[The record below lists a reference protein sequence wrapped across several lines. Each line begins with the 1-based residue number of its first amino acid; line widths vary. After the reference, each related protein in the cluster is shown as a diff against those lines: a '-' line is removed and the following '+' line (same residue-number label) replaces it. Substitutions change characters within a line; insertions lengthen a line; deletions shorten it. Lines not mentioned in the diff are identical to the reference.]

1 MRGDGAHFVKRPAAE
16 NMRAAIPPDVRL
28 PQTAVLLDVD
38 AMALT
43 LARSLGR
50 DEPLGRVDVRYVRY
64 RPGKNVCVHYV
75 VDVDGA
81 EHNAVAMAS
90 SKYDLSLDAADPVYD
105 ARIALVAGRAPAK
118 RPLLYDADAHAL
130 LQWLPFDIDMAALAA
145 RPSDLRERLV
155 ACGSRHP
162 GRSRRLT
169 LLQYRPRRRAAL
181 QFGDH
186 VLKIYRYERDFADGV
201 GGLEAARRLGG
212 LRTAQGEAVVDDL
225 RLTAQEW
232 LPGAPP
238 ARRAELAR
246 EAGEVLRELHG
257 HKLDGLERL
266 LPSERLDAAATAVK
280 LVSAIAPGLTQ
291 RAQAALGELER
302 RAPDPGD
309 ALVTSHGDFHGGQ
322 LLELPGG
329 PALIDLD
336 LLGAA
341 PPALDLANYAGHLIP
356 KDAPDLS
363 AALTVLDN
371 LVDGYGCR
379 PRWLEWYLAASILR
393 RARVPFRN
401 FERDW
406 PEQTEAMVAAAEAAL
421 RL

>member
-1 MRGDGAHFVKRPAAE
+1 MTRPGAE
-16 NMRAAIPPDVRL
+16 NVRAAIPHDERL
-28 PQTAVLLDVD
+28 PQIAVLLDAD

-50 DEPLGRVDVRYVRY
+50 DDALGPVDVRYIRY
-64 RPGKNVCVHYV
+64 RPGKNLCVHYV
-75 VDVDGA
+75 VDVDGV
-81 EHNAVAMAS
+81 EQHAVSMAS

-105 ARIALVAGRAPAK
+105 ARIALVAGRTPAA
-118 RPLLYDADAHAL
+118 RPLLYDAEARAL
-130 LQWLPFDIDMAALAA
+130 LQWLPFDIDMPALAEP
-145 RPSDLRERLV
+145 PSALRERLV
-155 ACGSRHP
+155 ACGVDIPVDRAE
-162 GRSRRLT
+162 LT

-181 QFGDH
+181 RFGDH
-186 VLKIYRYERDFADGV
+186 VLKVYRYERDFSDGV
-201 GGLEAARRLGG
+201 AGLEAARRLGG
-212 LRTAQGEAVVDDL
+212 LRTAQGEAVIDDL

-238 ARRAELAR
+238 ARRSELAR

-257 HKLDGLERL
+257 HKLEGLAPL
-266 LPSERLDAAATAVK
+266 LPSDRLDAAANAVS
-280 LVSAIAPGLTQ
+280 LVSAIAPSLTN
-291 RAQAALGELER
+291 RARAALAELER

-322 LLELPGG
+322 LLELSDG

-356 KDAPDLS
+356 KDAPDLA
-363 AALTVLDN
+363 AALTVLEG
-371 LVDGYGCR
+371 LVEAYGSR
-379 PRWLEWYLAASILR
+379 PPGLEWYLAAAILR
-393 RARVPFRN
+393 RSRVPFRN
-401 FERDW
+401 FEDDW
-406 PEQTEAMVAAAEAAL
+406 PEQMEAMVGAVEAAL

>member
-28 PQTAVLLDVD
+28 PQTACCS
-38 AMALT
+38 MSMRWRSPSPALWVVT
-43 LARSLGR
+43 SRSDRSTCVTSAIGRARTCASTMSSTSTG
-50 DEPLGRVDVRYVRY
+50 PSS
-64 RPGKNVCVHYV
+64 
-75 VDVDGA
+75 
-81 EHNAVAMAS
+81 NAVAMAS

-155 ACGSRHP
+155 ACGVDIPADRAD
-162 GRSRRLT
+162 LT

-186 VLKIYRYERDFADGV
+186 VLKVYRYERDFADGV

-225 RLTAQEW
+225 RLTVQEW

-257 HKLDGLERL
+257 HTLDGLVPM
-266 LPSERLDAAATAVK
+266 LPRERLDAAATAVK
-280 LVSAIAPGLTQ
+280 LVSAIAP
-291 RAQAALGELER
+291 A
-302 RAPDPGD
+302 
-309 ALVTSHGDFHGGQ
+309 
-322 LLELPGG
+322 
-329 PALIDLD
+329 
-336 LLGAA
+336 
-341 PPALDLANYAGHLIP
+341 
-356 KDAPDLS
+356 
-363 AALTVLDN
+363 
-371 LVDGYGCR
+371 
-379 PRWLEWYLAASILR
+379 
-393 RARVPFRN
+393 
-401 FERDW
+401 
-406 PEQTEAMVAAAEAAL
+406 
-421 RL
+421 

>member
-1 MRGDGAHFVKRPAAE
+1 MT
-16 NMRAAIPPDVRL
+16 RASR
-28 PQTAVLLDVD
+28 
-38 AMALT
+38 
-43 LARSLGR
+43 
-50 DEPLGRVDVRYVRY
+50 
-64 RPGKNVCVHYV
+64 C
-75 VDVDGA
+75 
-81 EHNAVAMAS
+81 
-90 SKYDLSLDAADPVYD
+90 
-105 ARIALVAGRAPAK
+105 VAGRAPAS
-118 RPLLYDADAHAL
+118 RPLLYDADAQAL
-130 LQWLPFDIDMAALAA
+130 LQWLPFDIDMPALAEP
-145 RPSDLRERLV
+145 PSALRERLV
-155 ACGSRHP
+155 GCGIDIPADRAD
-162 GRSRRLT
+162 LT

-181 QFGDH
+181 RLGDH
-186 VLKIYRYERDFADGV
+186 VLKVYRYDRDFSDGV
-201 GGLEAARRLGG
+201 AGLAAASRLGG
-212 LRTAQGEAVVDDL
+212 LRTAQGEAIIDDL

-257 HKLDGLERL
+257 HKLDDLTPL
-266 LPSERLDAAATAVK
+266 LPSQRLDAAATAVK
-280 LVSAIAPGLTQ
+280 LVSAIAPALTQ
-291 RAQAALGELER
+291 RAQDALAELER

-336 LLGAA
+336 LLGSA

-356 KDAPDLS
+356 KDAPDVS
-363 AALTVLDN
+363 AALTVLDG
-371 LVDGYGCR
+371 LVEGYGRR

-401 FERDW
+401 FEPDW
-406 PEQTEAMVAAAEAAL
+406 PEQTESMIGAAEAAL